1 MNQIKFCMT
10 KFLSLIDSGK
20 FFIQPMR
27 WLYVFFACLSFIPA
41 LYTLYWMYDKGID
54 GILKYAEGWV
64 KFSGYF
70 FCFIFAIFVIV
81 TAILMY
87 YYWMNRSH
95 KVAHIVK
102 EGDQIVAMPVWAH
115 FVQSIFESSGVYIA
129 IIPPLGS
136 ALFYV
141 WGLVTGFKY
150 IDPYGDA
157 GDFFKILLVGLIVW
171 ALFTFIC
178 LLVSYIIILIAH
190 FIGESIRVRAQI
202 ANDVRD
208 LGDIHRAATLIREAE
223 AAVVSESNEE
233 TDAEPEN

>member
-20 FFIQPMR
+20 FFIHPMR
-27 WLYVFFACLSFIPA
+27 WLYVLFACLSFVPA
-41 LYTLYWMYDKGID
+41 FLILYVVYDTEISRIFRYAD
-54 GILKYAEGWV
+54 GWE
-64 KFSGYF
+64 KFSAYF
-70 FCFIFAIFVIV
+70 FFIIFIIFVIV
-81 TAILMY
+81 TAILMF

-95 KVAHIVK
+95 KVAHIVN

-115 FVQSIFESSGVYIA
+115 FVQSILESWGVYIA
-129 IIPPLGS
+129 IIPPFGT

-141 WGLVTGFKY
+141 WGVVTGFKY
-150 IDPYGDA
+150 IAPHADA
-157 GDFFKILLVGLIVW
+157 GDIFKTFLIGLIGW
-171 ALFTFIC
+171 ALFTLVC

-223 AAVVSESNEE
+223 ETVVSEPNEE
-233 TDAEPEN
+233 PDDEPED